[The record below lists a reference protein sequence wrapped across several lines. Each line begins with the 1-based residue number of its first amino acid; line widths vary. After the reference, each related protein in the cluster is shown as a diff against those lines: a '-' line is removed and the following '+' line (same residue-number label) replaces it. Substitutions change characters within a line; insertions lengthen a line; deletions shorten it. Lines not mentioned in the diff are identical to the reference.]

1 MLTDKIKSFF
11 EKNLTQHCFPELSS
25 AQAYQGWK
33 YIEYNKELYRKVD
46 LNLFEELLILSQLP
60 GFSTEDSLLE
70 FSDKLFNIAVY
81 LGPKDIYFDI
91 ASALALHKDA
101 EKVNRNFLIHFIKQ
115 YVDKV
120 LPEFKSKQVL
130 SVAISNLS
138 SCYIDDDEESYISL
152 GEDVL
157 ISQLAL
163 KGSITKNTN
172 FLKRTENKFF
182 LHKIYLFLAEKRDYM
197 DSYMYDRRYEQIRR
211 KRIFQLVFGNL
222 LGFPSDDKLNLESFI
237 Y

>member
-1 MLTDKIKSFF
+1 MLAAKIKSFLRKILLNIAF
-11 EKNLTQHCFPELSS
+11 QSFPQHNPIKAGNTLSTTKS
-25 AQAYQGWK
+25 YT
-33 YIEYNKELYRKVD
+33 EKVD

-60 GFSTEDSLLE
+60 GFSPEDSLLE

-101 EKVNRNFLIHFIKQ
+101 EEVNKNFLINFIKQ

-120 LPEFKSKQVL
+120 LPKFNSKQVL

-138 SCYIDDDEESYISL
+138 SCYIDDDEESYIGL
-152 GEDVL
+152 GEDML
-157 ISQLAL
+157 ISQLAS

-182 LHKIYLFLAEKRDYM
+182 LQIYLFLVEKRDYM
-197 DSYMYDRRYEQIRR
+197 DCYMYDRRYEQIRR
-211 KRIFQLVFGNL
+211 KKIFQLVFGNL

>member
-11 EKNLTQHCFPELSS
+11 EKNLTQHCFPKLSS

-70 FSDKLFNIAVY
+70 FSDRLFNIAVY

-101 EKVNRNFLIHFIKQ
+101 EKVNKNFLTHFIKQ

-120 LPEFKSKQVL
+120 LSEFKSKQVL

-172 FLKRTENKFF
+172 FLKRAENKFF
-182 LHKIYLFLAEKRDYM
+182 LHKIYLFLVEKRDYM
-197 DSYMYDRRYEQIRR
+197 DCYMYDRRYEQIRR

>member
-11 EKNLTQHCFPELSS
+11 EKNLTQHCFPKLSS

-70 FSDKLFNIAVY
+70 FSDRLFNIAVY

-101 EKVNRNFLIHFIKQ
+101 EKVNKNFLTHFIKQ

-120 LPEFKSKQVL
+120 LSEFKSKQVL

-182 LHKIYLFLAEKRDYM
+182 LHKIYLFLVEKRDYM
-197 DSYMYDRRYEQIRR
+197 DCYMYDRRYEQIRR

>member
-1 MLTDKIKSFF
+1 MLAAKIKSFF
-11 EKNLTQHCFPELSS
+11 EKNLTQHCFPKLSS
-25 AQAYQGWK
+25 AQSYQGWK
-33 YIEYNKELYRKVD
+33 YIEYSKELYRKVD

-60 GFSTEDSLLE
+60 GFSPEDSLLE

-101 EKVNRNFLIHFIKQ
+101 EEVNKNFLINFIEQ

-120 LPEFKSKQVL
+120 LPKFKSKQVL

-157 ISQLAL
+157 ISQLAS

-182 LHKIYLFLAEKRDYM
+182 LHKIYLFLVEKRDYM
-197 DSYMYDRRYEQIRR
+197 DCYMYDRRYEQIRR